1 MAGPPPHGHSLGL
14 WKCVNKIRGAVIFI
28 KENTSLPV
36 VIPVTD
42 EEGEYFVVGQSYE
55 FTATQP

>member
-14 WKCVNKIRGAVIFI
+14 WTVKRKIGCMVIFL
-28 KENTSLPV
+28 KENTAES
-36 VIPVTD
+36 VIVPMTD
-42 EEGEYFVVGQSYE
+42 EEAEYFVVGQSYQ